1 MHLGFIMDGNR
12 RWAKRHAFA
21 TLLGHTK
28 GADVMEEVID
38 YCLEDGIEVVSF
50 WALAK
55 KNVEER
61 SEEELAYLFKL
72 LLERVEKLRAR
83 LMKENAKFRW
93 IGNRSILPQ
102 DVVETLDAVE
112 EETASHQKLTLVL
125 AVGYGGQDEIVRAAK
140 RAIAEGVD
148 PETLDEKGFLSY
160 CDGGDIPAPDLIVRT
175 GGDIR
180 HSGFY
185 LFQSE
190 YSEYFYSGL
199 LWPDFNRDEFD
210 RAVSSLKS
218 AKRNFGK

>member
-12 RWAKRHAFA
+12 RWAKLHAFA

-38 YCLEDGIEVVSF
+38 YCLEDGIDVVSF

-102 DVVETLDAVE
+102 NVVETLDAVE
-112 EETASHQKLTLVL
+112 EETVSHQKLTLVL
-125 AVGYGGQDEIVRAAK
+125 AIGYGGQDEIVRAAK

-160 CDGGDIPAPDLIVRT
+160 CDTGDLPPPDLIVRT

-180 HSGFY
+180 HSGYFLY
-185 LFQSE
+185 QAE
-190 YSEYFYSGL
+190 YSEYFFSDL